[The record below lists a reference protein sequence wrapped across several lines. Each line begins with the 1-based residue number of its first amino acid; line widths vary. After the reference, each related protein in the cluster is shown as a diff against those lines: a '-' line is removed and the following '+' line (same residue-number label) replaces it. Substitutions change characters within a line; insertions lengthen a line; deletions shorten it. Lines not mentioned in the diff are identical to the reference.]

1 VSRIHSTA
9 GAITRG
15 GRDVLRIGGASG
27 AWGDSPVGIGPL
39 LAAGVDV
46 LMMDYLAEVTMSLL
60 ARARLKDPEA
70 GYPPD
75 VISYLSPHLADIARR
90 GVRVVTNA
98 GGVNPQACKRALEQL
113 IAQSGLALK
122 VAVVEGDDLLP
133 MLDSLRAEGTREW
146 QTGEPIPQ
154 KMLTANA
161 YLGAEPIAVALD
173 AGADIVIT
181 GRCVDSALALGAL
194 IHAFG
199 WEVHDYDRLAA
210 GSLVGHLLECGPQ
223 ATGGLSTDWREVPDW
238 ASIGYPIATCA
249 PDGSFTIG
257 KPEGSGGLVTPQT
270 VAEQVLYE
278 VGDPSAY
285 VLPDVV
291 ADFSQVH
298 LEQVGVDCVRVTGVR
313 GCPPTSTLKVS
324 ATWQSGWRATAM
336 IVIIGEEAV
345 AKAER
350 SAEALLTRARS
361 LFQSLQW
368 PDFDAVH
375 IEVLGAEASYGRRSR
390 ARGARE
396 VVLRLVVDHRDPRAL
411 NLFAREVGS
420 SALSFAQGTAALIGG
435 RPKPTPIVRLF
446 SFLVDKQRL
455 PDTTVQL
462 GSDSPLTVPLPMP
475 GDIPVH
481 RSNPTRGPR
490 ADVGSALQRPAASLL
505 TDRATRKVALR
516 RFAYARSGDKGDN
529 VNVAILCRNPEHF
542 AWLRD
547 QVTEDRMA
555 EHFADMVQGPVE
567 RFEVPGLHALNFL
580 MHRALGGGGMA
591 ARQIDALGKAYGQQ
605 ALELEIDV
613 PAEWCGAPCP
623 ASGKWIVDEEG

>member
-1 VSRIHSTA
+1 MSHSQPTA
-9 GAITRG
+9 GRITRG
-15 GRDVLRIGGASG
+15 QRNVLRIGGASG
-27 AWGDSPVGIGPL
+27 AWGDSPIGIGPL
-39 LAAGVDV
+39 LAAGVDI

-60 ARARLKDPEA
+60 ARARVKDPEA

-75 VISYLSPHLADIARR
+75 FLSYLSPHLNEIARR

-113 IAQSGLALK
+113 ITQSGLALK
-122 VAVVEGDDLLP
+122 VAVVEGDDLMP
-133 MLDSLRAEGTREW
+133 MLDALRAEGTREW
-146 QTGEPIPQ
+146 QTGEPIPP

-161 YLGAEPIAVALD
+161 YLGAGPIAVALD

-199 WEVHDYDRLAA
+199 WQAHDYDRLAA

-223 ATGGLSTDWREVPDW
+223 VTGGLLTDWREVPDW
-238 ASIGYPIATCA
+238 ASIGYPIATCQ
-249 PDGSFTIG
+249 PDGSFTLG
-257 KPEGSGGLVTPQT
+257 KPASTGGLVTPQT

-278 VGDPSAY
+278 VGNPAAY

-298 LEQVGVDCVRVTGVR
+298 LEQVSLDCVRVTGVR
-313 GCPPTSTLKVS
+313 GYPPTSSLKVS

-350 SAEALLTRARS
+350 SADALVTRARTQ
-361 LFQSLQW
+361 FQSLQW

-375 IEVLGAEASYGRRSR
+375 VEALGAEASYGRRAR
-390 ARGARE
+390 ARETRE
-396 VVLRLVVDHRDPRAL
+396 VILRLVVDHRDPKAL

-446 SFLVDKQRL
+446 SFMVDKHRL
-455 PDTTVQL
+455 PDSTVQL
-462 GSDSPLTVPLPMP
+462 GSDARLTVPLPLP
-475 GDIPVH
+475 LDGLVE
-481 RSNPTRGPR
+481 RSCIEAGRVTDTSGASRL
-490 ADVGSALQRPAASLL
+490 SAASLP
-505 TDRATRKVALR
+505 THRTTRRVPLR
-516 RFAYARSGDKGDN
+516 RFAHARSGDKGDS
-529 VNVAILCRNPEHF
+529 VNVAILCREPGHF

-547 QVTEDRMA
+547 QVTVARLS
-555 EHFADMVQGPVE
+555 EHFADQVQGPIE
-567 RFEVPGLHALNFL
+567 RFEVPGLYALNFL
-580 MHRALGGGGMA
+580 MHRALGGGGTA
-591 ARQIDALGKAYGQQ
+591 SRQIDALGKAYGQQ
-605 ALELEIDV
+605 ALELEIEV
-613 PAEWCGAPCP
+613 PAEWC
-623 ASGKWIVDEEG
+623 AS